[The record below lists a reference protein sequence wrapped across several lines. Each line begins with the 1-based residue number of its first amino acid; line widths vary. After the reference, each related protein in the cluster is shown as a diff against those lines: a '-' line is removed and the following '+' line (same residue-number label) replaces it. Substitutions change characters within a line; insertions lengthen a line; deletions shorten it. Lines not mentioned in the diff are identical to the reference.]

1 MMMTGEFGNGNIP
14 SCTTYKD
21 GDDWGVVHEIV
32 LPTYDIYNV
41 MNMGILRIFLGYNLT
56 SNMCMLWD
64 SNMSTVADPSWKTHY
79 NWRIYGLFIKTN
91 KECSISTSFE
101 YQRIKL

>member
-1 MMMTGEFGNGNIP
+1 MVTYHLVTLIKMVMTGGWFMFFFYP
-14 SCTTYKD
+14 
-21 GDDWGVVHEIV
+21 HM
-32 LPTYDIYNV
+32 IYV
-41 MNMGILRIFLGYNLT
+41 MNMAILRIFLGYNLT
-56 SNMCMLWD
+56 SNMCMLWE
-64 SNMSTVADPSWKTHY
+64 SNMSTVADSSWKTHY

>member
-1 MMMTGEFGNGNIP
+1 MVMTGEFGNGNIP
-14 SCTTYKD
+14 SCNTYKD
-21 GDDWGVVHEIV
+21 GDDWGVVHV
-32 LPTYDIYNV
+32 FFNPHMIYV
-41 MNMGILRIFLGYNLT
+41 MNMAILRIFLGYNLT
-56 SNMCMLWD
+56 SNMCMLWE
-64 SNMSTVADPSWKTHY
+64 SNMSTVADSSWKTHY

>member
-1 MMMTGEFGNGNIP
+1 
-14 SCTTYKD
+14 
-21 GDDWGVVHEIV
+21 
-32 LPTYDIYNV
+32 

-91 KECSISTSFE
+91 KECSISTSFHCYVSSPE
-101 YQRIKL
+101 GIYIVGRGLIL

>member
-1 MMMTGEFGNGNIP
+1 MVMTGEFGNGNIP
-14 SCTTYKD
+14 SCNTYKD
-21 GDDWGVVHEIV
+21 GDDWGVVHV
-32 LPTYDIYNV
+32 FFLNPHMIYV
-41 MNMGILRIFLGYNLT
+41 MNMAILRIFLGYNLT
-56 SNMCMLWD
+56 SNMCMLWE
-64 SNMSTVADPSWKTHY
+64 SNMSTVADSSWKTHY